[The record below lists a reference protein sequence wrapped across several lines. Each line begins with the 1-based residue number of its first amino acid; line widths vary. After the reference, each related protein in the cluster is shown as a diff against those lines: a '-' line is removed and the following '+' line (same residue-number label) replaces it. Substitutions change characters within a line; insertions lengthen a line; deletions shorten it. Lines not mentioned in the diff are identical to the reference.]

1 MFVAAASLRRGVQ
14 CCERLEMANGLP
26 RFHAP
31 SAVVFIIGPSGLAF
45 SEKPIHLSLIAEGRT
60 RCPQRVEKMQ

>member
-1 MFVAAASLRRGVQ
+1 VKPLIVSRHSCVSRRLYLPSVQ
-14 CCERLEMANGLP
+14 
-26 RFHAP
+26 
-31 SAVVFIIGPSGLAF
+31 GLAF